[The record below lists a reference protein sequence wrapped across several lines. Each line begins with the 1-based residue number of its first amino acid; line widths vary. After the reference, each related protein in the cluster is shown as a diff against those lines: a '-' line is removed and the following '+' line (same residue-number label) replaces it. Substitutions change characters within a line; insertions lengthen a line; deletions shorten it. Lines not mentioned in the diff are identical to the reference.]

1 MTELAVL
8 YLVLLT
14 SSTLAHTLRVTVT
27 DKIYH
32 YSISFLSHIESDD
45 WNSVV
50 IQCKHLRPMWK
61 EVGLYLGL
69 PYSFLH
75 EISDKYRGDS
85 SDWLGEVLKYW
96 IDQRYPIEKFGYP
109 SWKTLI
115 LAIAS
120 IDKDLSHHLAAN
132 HQRKGMFHLGIVI
145 ILYSA
150 SRQKSSVF

>member
-1 MTELAVL
+1 MTELAEL

-14 SSTLAHTLRVTVT
+14 SSSLAHPLRVTVT
-27 DKIYH
+27 DKMYH

-61 EVGLYLGL
+61 ELGLYLGL

-75 EISDKYRGDS
+75 ELNDKCRGNS
-85 SDWLGEVLKYW
+85 SDCLGEVLKYW
-96 IDQRYPIEKFGYP
+96 IDQCYSIEKFGYP

-132 HQRKGMFHLGIVI
+132 HQRKGMFHLDIQL
-145 ILYSA
+145 LYYT
-150 SRQKSSVF
+150 VL